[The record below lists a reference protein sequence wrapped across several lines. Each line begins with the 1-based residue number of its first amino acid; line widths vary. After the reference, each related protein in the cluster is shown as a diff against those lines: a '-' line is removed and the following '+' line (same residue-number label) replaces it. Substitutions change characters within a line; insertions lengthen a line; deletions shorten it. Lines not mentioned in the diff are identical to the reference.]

1 MTITNKLVS
10 EEPIQ
15 QELAP
20 DEPMHEE
27 NVEMEKVQEG
37 LSHEEQERE
46 MPEQLQS
53 ARPTLFEEA
62 VHLSPAEKV
71 TTEATQFKG
80 QASSEGPI
88 LEVPSKEQ
96 AALESH
102 EE

>member
-1 MTITNKLVS
+1 
-10 EEPIQ
+10 
-15 QELAP
+15 
-20 DEPMHEE
+20 MHEE

-62 VHLSPAEKV
+62 VHLSPAKKV

-96 AALESH
+96 AAPESH